1 MVQMKLIRKRR
12 NGYILISVIS
22 ICLVWLSAALKHEA
36 AFVFGAISV
45 VSLLLLVRQSRFLNY
60 AMLIWDNRILSIP
73 STLISLSG
81 HQVKKEITETVVS
94 TFGMLV
100 NGKIYCWGL
109 DGIDGV
115 RLHAARIDREMM
127 YLTFGDANKTM
138 QIELLHG
145 MTQRQAVEDTAEKLR
160 FETGVTAIISGW

>member
-1 MVQMKLIRKRR
+1 M
-12 NGYILISVIS
+12 
-22 ICLVWLSAALKHEA
+22 
-36 AFVFGAISV
+36 
-45 VSLLLLVRQSRFLNY
+45 
-60 AMLIWDNRILSIP
+60 
-73 STLISLSG
+73 
-81 HQVKKEITETVVS
+81 VS

-127 YLTFGDANKTM
+127 YLSFGDANKTM

-145 MTQRQAVEDTAEKLR
+145 MTQQQAVEDTAEKLR

>member
-1 MVQMKLIRKRR
+1 MKLIRKQR
-12 NGYILISVIS
+12 NVYALVSIAS
-22 ICLVWLSAALKHEA
+22 ICLVVWFSAALKHKV
-36 AFVFGAISV
+36 AFVFGAISI
-45 VSLLLLVRQSRFLNY
+45 VSLLLLVRQSRFLY
-60 AMLIWDNRILSIP
+60 HAMLIYDNRILSIP
-73 STLISLSG
+73 PTLISMSG
-81 HQVKKEITETVVS
+81 HQAKKEITETVVS
-94 TFGMLV
+94 TFGMIA

-145 MTQRQAVEDTAEKLR
+145 MTQQQTVEDAAEKLQH
-160 FETGVTAIISGW
+160 ETGVTAIIVGW

>member
-1 MVQMKLIRKRR
+1 MKLIRKRR

-45 VSLLLLVRQSRFLNY
+45 VSLLLMVRKSRFLY
-60 AMLIWDNRILSIP
+60 HAMLIWDNRILSIP

-81 HQVKKEITETVVS
+81 NQVKKEINETVVS
-94 TFGMLV
+94 TFGMLI

-115 RLHAARIDREMM
+115 RLHNVRIDREMM
-127 YLTFGDANKTM
+127 YLTFGDENETM
-138 QIELLHG
+138 QVELLHG
-145 MTQRQAVEDTAEKLR
+145 MTQRQAVEDTAGKLR
-160 FETGVTAIISGW
+160 HETGVTAIISGW